1 MTPVLMIMILLF
13 YTFNTLKYLVIFLC
27 VMKVLIF
34 FAEKQ
39 TKK

>member
-27 VMKVLIF
+27 VILENKFLD
-34 FAEKQ
+34 K
-39 TKK
+39 